1 MALFQ
6 QGDIG
11 QAEKY
16 GEMARQADSYNAAAF
31 VNLGNCSLAQN
42 DVEKAKELFSCA
54 LDSDASCVEAL
65 YNLGEEAVLLQQTI
79 HSLIR

>member
-1 MALFQ
+1 LLQ
-6 QGDIG
+6 QGDVN

-31 VNLGNCSLAQN
+31 VNLGNCSLARG
-42 DVEKAKELFSCA
+42 DIGKAKELFACA

-65 YNLGEEAVLLQQTI
+65 YNLGEKILL
-79 HSLIR
+79 L

>member
-1 MALFQ
+1 MITLQ

-65 YNLGEEAVLLQQTI
+65 YNLGEEVLVL
-79 HSLIR
+79 

>member
-1 MALFQ
+1 MDLLQ
-6 QGDIG
+6 QGDID

-31 VNLGNCSLAQN
+31 VNLGNCNLAQN
-42 DVEKAKELFSCA
+42 EVEKAKELFACA

-65 YNLGEEAVLLQQTI
+65 YNLGEEV
-79 HSLIR
+79 HMM